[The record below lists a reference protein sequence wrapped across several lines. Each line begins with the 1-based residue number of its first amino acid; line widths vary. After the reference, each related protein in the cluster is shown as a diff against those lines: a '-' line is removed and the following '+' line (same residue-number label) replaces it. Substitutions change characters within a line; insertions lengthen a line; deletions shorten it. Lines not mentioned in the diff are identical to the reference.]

1 MTVRFNSNRNEIVR
15 RLRQAQER
23 ALKAVGVFVEGET
36 INRSPVDTGRLRDSY
51 THEVNENANEVVVGT
66 NVEYAPHVEFGT
78 SRQEA
83 QPHLRPAITQNQ
95 DRIEELIREEIQR
108 GMR

>member
-1 MTVRFNSNRNEIVR
+1 MTFRFNSNRRQIEN
-15 RLRQAQER
+15 RLRQAQNR
-23 ALKAVGVFVEGET
+23 ALEAAGIFVEGET
-36 INRSPVDTGRLRDSY
+36 INRAPVYTGRLRDSY
-51 THEVNENANEVVVGT
+51 THEVNANEVIIGT

-83 QPHLRPAITQNQ
+83 QPHLRPSITENQ
-95 DRIEELIREEIQR
+95 DRIQQLIREEFRR